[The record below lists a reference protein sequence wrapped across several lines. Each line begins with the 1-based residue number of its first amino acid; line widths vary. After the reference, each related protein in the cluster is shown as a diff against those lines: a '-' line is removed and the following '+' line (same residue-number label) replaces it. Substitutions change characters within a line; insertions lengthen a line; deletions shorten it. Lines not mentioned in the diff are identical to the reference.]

1 MEKGKFLIRN
11 IYMAFDVYS
20 VNNKT
25 RFLKPSNVNGYKPI
39 LTVHG

>member
-1 MEKGKFLIRN
+1 MGKGKFLIRN
-11 IYMAFDVYS
+11 ICMAFDVYL

-39 LTVHG
+39 LVAHG